1 MTEIWPEADL
11 ERVDACPVCGAA
23 ERTPLETGLTD
34 RVHGIAPGTW
44 TLVRCRNCGCGFL
57 DPRPTPESVGRA
69 YAGDYITHAAPER
82 EPVPAGALAHTRRR
96 IRNGYVNRRY
106 GLRLRPAS
114 PLGRFVPALPPLRA
128 ETDRNFRHLSLP
140 EPGAPLLD
148 IGCGNGAA
156 VIRLADYGWGA
167 VGHEIDPEAAAE
179 ARTAGAY
186 VHDKPLE
193 WLADER
199 AGHYAA
205 VTLSHVIEHVHE
217 PVAFLATLRR
227 LLRPGGVVWLATP
240 NLDSGGRRRYGRD
253 WLALDPPRHLV
264 LFTRDSLRRALTG
277 AGFVDVGFPTPWG
290 GAGGLLDDSKAL
302 QEGRSPDLLNP
313 GSRLPDVLTLAR
325 PQRAEELV
333 ATAVA
338 ERSP

>member
-1 MTEIWPEADL
+1 MTAIWPEADL

-82 EPVPAGALAHTRRR
+82 EPVPAGALAHARRR

-114 PLGRFVPALPPLRA
+114 PLGRFVPAFPPLRA

-148 IGCGNGAA
+148 IGCGNGGA

-179 ARTAGAY
+179 ARTAGAE
-186 VHDKPLE
+186 VISCPLE
-193 WLADER
+193 ALADR
-199 AGHYAA
+199 HAGRYAA
-205 VTLSHVIEHVHE
+205 VTLSHVIEHVHD
-217 PVAFLATLRR
+217 PPSFLATARR
-227 LLRPGGVVWLATP
+227 LLRPDGRIWLATP
-240 NLDSGGRRRYGRD
+240 NLSSSGYARYGRD
-253 WLALDPPRHLV
+253 WMALEPPRHLV
-264 LFTRDSLRRALTG
+264 LFTRASLARLLAM
-277 AGFVDVGFPTPWG
+277 AGFAEVAFPTPWG
-290 GAGGLLDDSKAL
+290 GAGGLLDSSRAL
-302 QEGRSPDLLNP
+302 REGRQPEVLAP
-313 GSRLPDVLTLAR
+313 GSRLPDLVYLAR

-333 ATAVA
+333 ATAVRGA
-338 ERSP
+338 D